1 LESDNKKNNFDSVYD
16 CVIVGGGPAGL
27 TCAIFLGRYRRRV
40 AVIHNGKPRNYASRG
55 IHGFLGQHGIAPQVL
70 IEKGCEEARA
80 FGVEIFEAT
89 AGRVEKVGDHFEV
102 TTSVGTLR
110 ARRVV
115 LAYGVRDCL
124 PDIPGL
130 KQFYGTGVFHCP
142 DCDGYEAS
150 GKRIGVISS
159 GRAAAGLS
167 LKMLQWSD
175 DVTVFFHGSDRG
187 IAPDEVSKLHAEGIR
202 IKDEKVLELVGN
214 GETLEALVLD
224 SGERVPIDAVF
235 FSTGVERSCILAE
248 DVGCEVMEDTPN
260 VVVNDVRQTTV
271 EGIYAI
277 GDLVPGS
284 QLAITAAADGALAAI
299 AINKTLLPPAW
310 QV

>member
-1 LESDNKKNNFDSVYD
+1 LPSDQNNNFHSVYD
-16 CVIVGGGPAGL
+16 CVIIGGGPAGL

-40 AVIHNGKPRNYASRG
+40 AVIHHGKPRNYASRG
-55 IHGFLGQHGIAPQVL
+55 IHGFLGQQGIPPHVL
-70 IEKGCEEARA
+70 LEKGCEEAREV
-80 FGVEIFEAT
+80 GVEIVEAT
-89 AGRVEKVGDHFEV
+89 ASRVEKVGDVFEV
-102 TTSVGTLR
+102 TTSAGTLR
-110 ARRVV
+110 GRRVV

-124 PDIPGL
+124 PDIPGVKEL
-130 KQFYGTGVFHCP
+130 YGTGVFHCP

-159 GRAAAGLS
+159 GKAAAGLS

-187 IAPDEVSKLHAEGIR
+187 IGPEQASKLHAEGIR
-202 IKDEKVLELVGN
+202 IKDEKVVELVRN

-224 SGERVPIDAVF
+224 SGERVPIDVVF
-235 FSTGVERSCILAE
+235 FSIGVERSCILAE
-248 DVGCEVMEDTPN
+248 DLGCEVMEDTPN
-260 VVVNDVRQTTV
+260 VAVNAVRQTSV
-271 EGIYAI
+271 EGVYAI